1 MLISHMEAHLAAAFL
16 AAALAGCAT
25 PACTPPDVTDLLVD
39 DKGAYIVPD
48 AVLKARNTCAR
59 KP

>member
-25 PACTPPDVTDLLVD
+25 PACTPPETVDLLVD
-39 DKGAYIVPD
+39 DRGAYIVP
-48 AVLKARNTCAR
+48 AEVLKARNTCAR